1 MSKFSIN
8 LNDPVMIVLLL
19 LVAVLL
25 AALLLFGIL
34 WIYNR
39 RSKRRG
45 ILGEKRVAKV
55 LRRYARKHRAYVA
68 HSVYLPLYDGC
79 TEIDHLVFGSFG
91 IAVIETK
98 NVGGT
103 IEGSGTY
110 LTQRMGSK
118 THSLYHPQKQNQT
131 HIENVEHH
139 LKKAGLQKVPVYGF
153 VVFSNPNVVLKTKA
167 GLRLEQLLPALERL
181 PKGKQDPKA
190 LRNTIRSIQVRSP
203 LKKLMHDKA
212 QPKRKS
218 KKS

>member
-1 MSKFSIN
+1 MPNFSI
-8 LNDPVMIVLLL
+8 DFKEPAVVVLLL
-19 LVAVLL
+19 LAAGLL
-25 AALLLFGIL
+25 IALLLFGL
-34 WIYNR
+34 AWIHNR

-45 ILGEKRVAKV
+45 ILGERSVANV
-55 LRRYARKHRAYVA
+55 LRRYGRKHGAYVA

-98 NVGGT
+98 HVGGI

-110 LTQRMGSK
+110 LTQRIGTK

-139 LKKAGLQKVPVYGF
+139 LKKAGLSKVPVYGF
-153 VVFSNPNVVLKTKA
+153 VVFSNPKVVLKAKA

-181 PKGKQDPKA
+181 PKGKQDPKVLQNA
-190 LRNTIRSIQVRSP
+190 ICSIQVRSP

-212 QPKRKS
+212 APKRKS
-218 KKS
+218 KK